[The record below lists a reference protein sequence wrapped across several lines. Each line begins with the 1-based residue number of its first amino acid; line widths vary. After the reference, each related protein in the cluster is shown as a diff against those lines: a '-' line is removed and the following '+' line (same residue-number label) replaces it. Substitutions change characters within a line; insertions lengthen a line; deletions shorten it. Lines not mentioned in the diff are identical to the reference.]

1 MKKKS
6 KEKVVASCKIPPST
20 KKNLE
25 RMAARQGKTVS
36 EVLSRIVEEYE
47 EPSTDELEERAKLV
61 AGICAG
67 LKQIEEYGYDENDLE
82 AMDRLLSGICA
93 GLKEIEESGYDEND
107 LEAMGKQV
115 AEICAGLKV
124 IEESE
129 VEVG

>member
-6 KEKVVASCKIPPST
+6 KEKVVASCKIPQRT
-20 KKNLE
+20 KTNLE

-47 EPSTDELEERAKLV
+47 EPSTDELEERAKLI
-61 AGICAG
+61 A
-67 LKQIEEYGYDENDLE
+67 
-82 AMDRLLSGICA
+82 GICA
-93 GLKEIEESGYDEND
+93 GLKEIEESGYNESA
-107 LEAMGKQV
+107 LEDMGKRV
-115 AEICAGLKV
+115 GEICAGLKE